1 MDETEY
7 KELLEYLIEQLEKKQ
22 AFDVVNQ
29 IKEVAASK
37 ITEDITNNEDFKKL
51 QKTLED
57 TPKIYEEITN
67 TDIKY
72 KKSKSE
78 YKDIGKTRLRNL
90 TNKEIYSETVE
101 ILTNYLQTTPKIANR
116 ISVLFT
122 TDAEKIGWK
131 FDKEETFYKKRID
144 FLSSILVATN
154 EESKINEYLS
164 ILKTEAITRGK
175 FK

>member
-101 ILTNYLQTTPKIANR
+101 ILTNYLQTKLKI
-116 ISVLFT
+116 
-122 TDAEKIGWK
+122 
-131 FDKEETFYKKRID
+131 
-144 FLSSILVATN
+144 
-154 EESKINEYLS
+154 
-164 ILKTEAITRGK
+164 
-175 FK
+175 